1 MAFGAV
7 SLRPGI
13 DVESTPTA
21 SQAGINAG
29 NEVRWRRDGDGTI
42 YVEKL
47 GGWVRYY
54 PFSLG
59 SVPRELHPWQD
70 LNTNKRLAVGCV
82 SSLNVI
88 TNGVNGVITP
98 QETITNTS
106 PDFSTT
112 TASPTVTIIDANI
125 SNQTLNNLVFV
136 NTPVAVG
143 GLLIN
148 GIYSIASII
157 STHSYTIT
165 AAANA
170 TGVVSHGGA
179 LPIFATTTASP
190 VVTVTLPNHGQSIG
204 SNFFASVPTTASGIS
219 ISGSYVVQTVADTAT
234 FTINAAS
241 QATAAG
247 TASMNG
253 GLAQFVYYIAI
264 GPQASSAGYGTG
276 GYGNGGY
283 GTGVSPPTGIG
294 TPITATD
301 WSIDNWG
308 EILLACPQ
316 GGGIYQWGPESG
328 LLTAALIKQAPIS
341 NISMFVTMPQ
351 QIVVALGA
359 SFNGAPSPL
368 NVAWCNAGDFTNWT
382 ASSTTFA
389 GAYNIP
395 RGSTIVGGLQAP
407 TQNLIW
413 TDLAVWSMQYVNLP
427 LVFGF
432 NQIMSGCGL
441 IGSHAAVLAEGTVF
455 WMSQNQ
461 FFRMPAG
468 GGPSALACT
477 VWDAVFQNLNLANV
491 YKIRA
496 GANSAFNEVWWHY
509 PSLASSNGE
518 NDSYVKYNHVE
529 GVWDYGKLPT
539 GRSAWIDQS
548 VLGSPLGADP
558 TGLIYQHEQGYDGD
572 GAALNPFLT
581 TGYWVIEEGEQF
593 SFVDQVIPD
602 FTYGTYAGAKTASPV
617 VTLYSVEYPNGP
629 ITTYGPYTVS
639 AAVNQ
644 IATRLRGRQM
654 AMQISSQD
662 AGTWWRLGR
671 TRFRFAPDGRR

>member
-1 MAFGAV
+1 MPFGAV
-7 SLRPGI
+7 ALKPGI
-13 DVESTPTA
+13 DTESTPTA
-21 SQAGINAG
+21 SQAGINLG
-29 NEVRWRRDGDGTI
+29 NMIRWKTGLA
-42 YVEKL
+42 EKI
-47 GGWVRYY
+47 GGWIRFY
-54 PFSLG
+54 PFAVG

-70 LNTNKRLAVGCV
+70 LNGNQRLAVGATA
-82 SSLNVI
+82 SLNVI
-88 TNGVNGVITP
+88 TGGVNGVITP
-98 QETITNTS
+98 QQTTTNTL
-106 PDFSTT
+106 PDFT
-112 TASPTVTIIDANI
+112 TATSSPTVTIIDGNI
-125 SNQTLNNLVFV
+125 SGPTVSNFVFI

-143 GLLIN
+143 GIVVS
-148 GIYSIASII
+148 GIYAIQSIVSA
-157 STHSYTIT
+157 TSYTIT

-170 TGVVSHGGA
+170 TGVVSHGGV
-179 LPIFATTTASP
+179 LTTYGTATSSATI
-190 VVTVTLPNHGQSIG
+190 TVTLPNHGYVVG
-204 SNFFASVPTTASGIS
+204 SNYYAAVATTASGIS
-219 ISGSYVVQTVADTAT
+219 ISGSYLVQTVADTST
-234 FTINAAS
+234 FTIQAAS
-241 QATAAG
+241 PATGAA
-247 TASMNG
+247 TTTQNG
-253 GLAQFVYYIAI
+253 GLVQFIYYIAI
-264 GPQASSAGYGTG
+264 GPQTASSGYGVG

-283 GTGVSPPTGIG
+283 GTGVAAPTGTG

-328 LLTAALIKQAPIS
+328 FQTAQLIRQAPIS
-341 NISMFVTMPQ
+341 NRAMFVTMPQ

-359 SFNGAPSPL
+359 SFTGAPSPL
-368 NVAWCNAGDFTNWT
+368 TVAWCNAGDYTNWT
-382 ASSTTFA
+382 ATSTTLA
-389 GAYNIP
+389 GSYTIP

-461 FFRMPAG
+461 FFAMPAG
-468 GGPSALACT
+468 GGPTPLPCS
-477 VWDAVFQNLNLANV
+477 VWDVVFQNLNTANV

-509 PSLASSNGE
+509 PSAASANGE
-518 NDSYVKYNHVE
+518 NDSYVKYNLVE
-529 GVWDYGKLPT
+529 RVWDYGQLPT

-558 TGLIYQHEQGYDGD
+558 TGLIFQHEQGYDGD
-572 GAALNPFLT
+572 GAALSPYLT
-581 TGYWVIEEGEQF
+581 TGYWVIGEGEEF

-602 FTYGTYAGAKTASPV
+602 FTYGTASGAQTASPV
-617 VTLYSVEYPNGP
+617 VTLFSVDYPNGP
-629 ITTYGPYTVS
+629 VTTYGPY
-639 AAVNQ
+639 AVNASVSQ

-654 AMQISSQD
+654 AMQIGSQD
-662 AGTWWRLGR
+662 AGSFWRIGR
-671 TRFRFAPDGRR
+671 TKFRFAQDGRR